1 MSTQLIAVL
10 LGLLSAMSIAWGT
23 VVRHQLGTVVAEGRG
38 TVAGVAAAIRRPKWW
53 AGSALAVS
61 GYGLQL
67 AALGFG
73 SVLLVQPLLVLSLPF
88 SLFLGARLYN
98 RRLPMAT
105 VVWSLLLSMAVAVL
119 VVFGNPL
126 PGVDSPPLIVWAPTM
141 FSGVAIFLGLYVS
154 ASTWLRPHK
163 AFLLGI
169 ATGVVFGYLA
179 MFSKALVDG
188 FLDRGLLSIFV
199 SWELW
204 GLLGLMVLGVTTQQA
219 AFNAGMLD
227 KSLPPMTSAEP
238 VTAFILG
245 YVVLGERFQVEGP
258 LGWTVIVT
266 ATVLMVAAT
275 VRLPVADQPSDR
287 PFKHGEHVPPDP
299 IPQDDPN
306 H

>member
-10 LGLLSAMSIAWGT
+10 LGLLSAMAIAWGT

-98 RRLPMAT
+98 RRLPVAT

-126 PGVDSPPLIVWAPTM
+126 PGEDSPPLVVWAPTM
-141 FSGVAIFLGLYVS
+141 LTGVAIFLGLYVS
-154 ASTWLRPHK
+154 ASTWLRRHK

-245 YVVLGERFQVEGP
+245 YLVLGECFQVEGV
-258 LGWTVIVT
+258 LGWAVILA

-275 VRLPVADQPSDR
+275 VRLPVADSPKHQPRTMS
-287 PFKHGEHVPPDP
+287 PTLTGS
-299 IPQDDPN
+299 
-306 H
+306 

>member
-10 LGLLSAMSIAWGT
+10 LGLLSAMAIAWGT

-98 RRLPMAT
+98 QRLPMAT
-105 VVWSLLLSMAVAVL
+105 VVWSLLLSMSVAVL

-126 PGVDSPPLIVWAPTM
+126 PGQDSPPFIVWAPTM
-141 FSGVAIFLGLYVS
+141 FAGVAIFLGLYVS
-154 ASTWLRPHK
+154 ASTWLRNHK
-163 AFLLGI
+163 AFLLGV

-188 FLDRGLLSIFV
+188 FMDRGLLSIFV

-245 YVVLGERFQVEGP
+245 YLVLGERFQVEGL
-258 LGWTVIVT
+258 LGWIVILA

-275 VRLPVADQPSDR
+275 VRLPVADRPSDR
-287 PFKHGEHVPPDP
+287 PFERGQHVPPDP
-299 IPQDDPN
+299 IPQDDPT